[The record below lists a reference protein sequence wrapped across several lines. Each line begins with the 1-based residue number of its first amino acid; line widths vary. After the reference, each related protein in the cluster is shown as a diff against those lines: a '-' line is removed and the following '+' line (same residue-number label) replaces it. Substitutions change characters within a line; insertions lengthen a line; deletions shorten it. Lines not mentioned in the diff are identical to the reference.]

1 MISLLHH
8 LGTFALNILWQ
19 LAVFAM
25 VLALCDFFL
34 RRASSAWRAAFW
46 TGGLL
51 IAGVLPWLPAPQ
63 LRSAGMR
70 TAPIVIQTTASSAA
84 GSRSLLIWPGAVLAA
99 LAFWRAGRLAHGLL
113 RLRSLRRS
121 STAAAEGI
129 HLSEGIGAPV
139 TFGWR
144 RPVILVPERFWND
157 ASLEVKQS
165 VLAHERAH
173 IDRRDYAWNLALE
186 CLSIMAWWHP
196 AVIWMKRRTAA
207 LREYACDER
216 AAAEVA
222 SYARSMVAAAQ
233 ILAGRRAPQAALG
246 FFDSNN
252 LEERVM
258 KLTQPF
264 SRIPFRWAM
273 LSLAGASTILL
284 TTAWLLVVH
293 PVALAEEPAKIY
305 KIADGVKAPRLITKI
320 EPDYTEEA
328 RDAKVSGT
336 ATLKIIIGSDGDVQK
351 AEIAQSLDPGLD
363 ANAIDAVT
371 RWKFEPATLDGK
383 PVAVSATVEV
393 NFRLQ

>member
-1 MISLLHH
+1 
-8 LGTFALNILWQ
+8 
-19 LAVFAM
+19 
-25 VLALCDFFL
+25 
-34 RRASSAWRAAFW
+34 
-46 TGGLL
+46 
-51 IAGVLPWLPAPQ
+51 
-63 LRSAGMR
+63 
-70 TAPIVIQTTASSAA
+70 
-84 GSRSLLIWPGAVLAA
+84 
-99 LAFWRAGRLAHGLL
+99 
-113 RLRSLRRS
+113 
-121 STAAAEGI
+121 
-129 HLSEGIGAPV
+129 
-139 TFGWR
+139 
-144 RPVILVPERFWND
+144 
-157 ASLEVKQS
+157 VKQS

-173 IDRRDYAWNLALE
+173 IDRKDYAWNLALE

-222 SYARSMVAAAQ
+222 NYARSMVTAAQ
-233 ILAGRRAPQAALG
+233 ILADRRTPQAALG

-264 SRIPFRWAM
+264 ARIPFRWAM

-284 TTAWLLVVH
+284 ATAWLLVAH

-305 KIADGVKAPRLITKI
+305 KIADGVKAPRLLSKI
-320 EPDYTEEA
+320 EPEYTEEA

-336 ATLKIIIGSDGDVQK
+336 AILKIVVAADGEVQK
-351 AEIAQSLDPGLD
+351 AEITQSLDPGLD

-393 NFRLQ
+393 NFRLE

>member
-1 MISLLHH
+1 MISVLHH

-34 RRASSAWRAAFW
+34 RRVSSAWRAAFW

-51 IAGVLPWLPAPQ
+51 IAGVLPWLPAPR
-63 LRSAGMR
+63 LRSNGER
-70 TAPIVIQTTASSAA
+70 TSSIVFQTTASSAVS
-84 GSRSLLIWPGAVLAA
+84 SRTLLIWPGAFLVVLG
-99 LAFWRAGRLAHGLL
+99 LWRAGRLGHGLL
-113 RLRSLRRS
+113 RLQRLRRS
-121 STAAAEGI
+121 SAVTAEGI
-129 HLSEGIGAPV
+129 HLSEGVGAPV

-144 RPVILVPERFWND
+144 RPVILVPEKFWQE
-157 ASLEVKQS
+157 APLEVKQS

-173 IDRRDYAWNLALE
+173 IDRKDYAWNLALE

-222 SYARSMVAAAQ
+222 NYARSMVAAAQ
-233 ILAGRRAPQAALG
+233 ILADRRAPQAALG

-264 SRIPFRWAM
+264 ARIPFRWAM

-284 TTAWLLVVH
+284 ATAWLLVAH

-305 KIADGVKAPRLITKI
+305 KIADGVRAPKVISKI
-320 EPDYTEEA
+320 EPEYTEEA

-336 ATLKIIIGSDGDVQK
+336 AILKIVVAADGEVQK
-351 AEIAQSLDPGLD
+351 AEITQSLDPGLD

-393 NFRLQ
+393 NFRLE

>member
-1 MISLLHH
+1 MISVLHH

-51 IAGVLPWLPAPQ
+51 IAAVLPWLPASQ
-63 LRSAGMR
+63 LRSDGRR
-70 TAPIVIQTTASSAA
+70 TAPIVIQTTATSAVSS
-84 GSRSLLIWPGAVLAA
+84 RTLLIWPGAFLAA
-99 LAFWRAGRLAHGLL
+99 LALWRAGRLGHGLL
-113 RLRSLRRS
+113 RLQRLRRS
-121 STAAAEGI
+121 SAVSAEGI
-129 HLSEGIGAPV
+129 HLSEGVGAPV

-144 RPVILVPERFWND
+144 RPVILVPEKFWQE

-173 IDRRDYAWNLALE
+173 IDRKDYAWNLALE

-222 SYARSMVAAAQ
+222 NYARSMVTAAQ
-233 ILAGRRAPQAALG
+233 ILADRRTPQAALG

-264 SRIPFRWAM
+264 ARIPFRWAM

-284 TTAWLLVVH
+284 ATAWLLVAH

-305 KIADGVKAPRLITKI
+305 KIADGVKAPRLLSKI
-320 EPDYTEEA
+320 EPEYTEEA

-336 ATLKIIIGSDGDVQK
+336 AVLKIVVAADGEVQK
-351 AEIAQSLDPGLD
+351 AEITQSLDPGLD

-393 NFRLQ
+393 NFRLE